1 MNKFYL
7 DAHMHFDLYKNR
19 NDILDYVE
27 ENRIY
32 TIAMTNLPE
41 LYERYLTEYDW
52 SKYKFCRLALGFHP
66 ELVCKYINQIAKFNI
81 YITNARYVGE
91 IGLDFK
97 KSSNEEKYIQ
107 IEVFEKIM
115 YECKRQGNKII
126 SIHSRGAVDETLRII
141 GDVDNCKIIYHWYGG
156 DESQLK
162 RIIDKGGYLSVNH
175 QMLNSMNG
183 VKNVRKLPLD
193 RLLLESDAPFTKGLS
208 KQYSINFIDKIY
220 EYLSLELKMSQLEIS
235 NIIKENFRRLLT

>member
-19 NDILDYVE
+19 NDILDYIE

-52 SKYKFCRLALGFHP
+52 NKYKFCRLALGFHP
-66 ELVCKYINQIAKFNI
+66 ELVCKYINQIAKFNM
-81 YITNARYVGE
+81 YIMSARYVGE

-97 KSSNEEKYIQ
+97 KSSDKERNTQ
-107 IEVFEKIM
+107 IEAFENIM
-115 YECKRQGNKII
+115 YECQKLGNKII
-126 SIHSRGAVDETLRII
+126 SIHSRSAVDETLRII

-156 DESQLK
+156 GESQLK

-183 VKNVRKLPLD
+183 VKIVRKLPLD
-193 RLLLESDAPFTKGLS
+193 RLLLESDAPFTKGLG
-208 KQYSINFIDKIY
+208 KQYSTNFLDKIY
-220 EYLSLELKMSQLEIS
+220 GCLSYELKMSQLDIS
-235 NIIKENFRRLLT
+235 NIIKNNFRKLLS